1 MRQVTTA
8 WLLALFAVRT
18 VVTECVDRHIF
29 SDRPSTGTLE
39 SPAFPTPYRSDLS
52 CLYNIST
59 VASNV
64 IHLTFL
70 SFDLAEKHSGQCLEA
85 YVLVIV
91 VDRLGKEH
99 VGKRLC
105 GTNVPAKIETMQP
118 TVHVQFVTTAAGRQ
132 HRGFRI
138 RYEIISEAL
147 VKQPPSYVPDDE
159 KAFERSCGGA
169 TKPGQLMGEI
179 VSPGYPTTFPRNA
192 TCYWL
197 IRVEPRQRVYIR
209 LEHLY
214 LSSTIAE
221 CERASL
227 SIMDGYKHDSKT
239 DVQPDLS
246 EARFC
251 GSQLYYMEE
260 GMKSYLSSANRLLLI
275 WTAVENAFNEL
286 QQSSSALMWSKQNS
300 GQDNSCTQ
308 FTCHGGQICVEKDQG
323 VCVMRPQLCIDSS
336 LVCNGVQNCVEGDY
350 SDERHCYSREI
361 IISATAG
368 FLTLTT
374 IVVIF
379 VCYDQWR
386 KRHHQRKMARE
397 RCSISNGKTQ
407 RTFRHNPNLNH
418 EVMFDRITEAPRFVG
433 VQNDIVPRFYPQL
446 PPHHAR

>member
-1 MRQVTTA
+1 
-8 WLLALFAVRT
+8 
-18 VVTECVDRHIF
+18 
-29 SDRPSTGTLE
+29 
-39 SPAFPTPYRSDLS
+39 
-52 CLYNIST
+52 
-59 VASNV
+59 
-64 IHLTFL
+64 
-70 SFDLAEKHSGQCLEA
+70 
-85 YVLVIV
+85 
-91 VDRLGKEH
+91 
-99 VGKRLC
+99 
-105 GTNVPAKIETMQP
+105 MQP
-118 TVHVQFVTTAAGRQ
+118 TLHVQFVTTAAGRQ

-239 DVQPDLS
+239 VKKDVQSDLS

-260 GMKSYLSSANRLLLI
+260 GMKSYLSSANRLLVRFNTKDRPSSSLVADRIGFKLI
-275 WTAVENAFNEL
+275 WTAVENAYNEF

-308 FTCHGGQICVEKDQG
+308 FTCHGGQICVEK
-323 VCVMRPQLCIDSS
+323 
-336 LVCNGVQNCVEGDY
+336 
-350 SDERHCYSREI
+350 
-361 IISATAG
+361 
-368 FLTLTT
+368 
-374 IVVIF
+374 
-379 VCYDQWR
+379 
-386 KRHHQRKMARE
+386 
-397 RCSISNGKTQ
+397 
-407 RTFRHNPNLNH
+407 
-418 EVMFDRITEAPRFVG
+418 
-433 VQNDIVPRFYPQL
+433 
-446 PPHHAR
+446 

>member
-1 MRQVTTA
+1 MSDAAGDDGMAARV
-8 WLLALFAVRT
+8 VR
-18 VVTECVDRHIF
+18 RAH
-29 SDRPSTGTLE
+29 GTLE

-70 SFDLAEKHSGQCLEA
+70 SFDLAEKHRDSGQCLEA

-99 VGKRLC
+99 IGKRLC
-105 GTNVPAKIETMQP
+105 GTNMPAKIETMQP
-118 TVHVQFVTTAAGRQ
+118 TLHVQFVTTAAGRQ

-138 RYEIISEAL
+138 RYEIISEVYSVTEIKNFL
-147 VKQPPSYVPDDE
+147 
-159 KAFERSCGGA
+159 
-169 TKPGQLMGEI
+169 GEI

-239 DVQPDLS
+239 VKKDVQSDLS

-260 GMKSYLSSANRLLLI
+260 GMKSYLSSANRLL
-275 WTAVENAFNEL
+275 VRFNTKDRP
-286 QQSSSALMWSKQNS
+286 SSSLVADRI
-300 GQDNSCTQ
+300 G
-308 FTCHGGQICVEKDQG
+308 FKDQG

-350 SDERHCYSREI
+350 SDERH
-361 IISATAG
+361 
-368 FLTLTT
+368 
-374 IVVIF
+374 
-379 VCYDQWR
+379 
-386 KRHHQRKMARE
+386 
-397 RCSISNGKTQ
+397 
-407 RTFRHNPNLNH
+407 
-418 EVMFDRITEAPRFVG
+418 
-433 VQNDIVPRFYPQL
+433 
-446 PPHHAR
+446 